1 LLFSVIFG
9 MMPLFA
15 LMLSGGFST
24 GKFSIDYVLARGDLF
39 IISAVLSA
47 GALGE
52 LLAAGAKDANVP
64 VIVSG
69 FFSLACFAGNTLAF
83 AFASGAR
90 PSEVVAY
97 SSWLFAASLVASA
110 LCVWTAAY
118 K

>member
-1 LLFSVIFG
+1 VIFG
-9 MMPLFA
+9 LMPLFA
-15 LMLSGGFST
+15 LTMSGFST
-24 GKFSIDYVLARGDLF
+24 GKFSIDGVLARGDLF

-69 FFSLACFAGNTLAF
+69 FFGLACFAGNTLAF
-83 AFASGAR
+83 AFADAAR
-90 PSEVVAY
+90 PPEVVTY
-97 SSWLFAASLVASA
+97 SSWFFAASLVASA